1 MFFAKL
7 FELTRQGPMVLALSA
22 DAASGRMTV
31 NVTPVAG
38 KDAADAALRKPL
50 TLTGTPAEFDADFIP
65 LLGQYREARRTL
77 IEQAEA
83 TAEVLAAAKQAQV
96 AKAAEA
102 TAKGRKA
109 LPPPK
114 SAAQSAAPA
123 ATAAVSADD
132 DGDAVVKGDE
142 PASDDNLFG

>member
-1 MFFAKL
+1 MLFQEL

-65 LLGQYREARRTL
+65 LLGQYLSL
-77 IEQAEA
+77 IHI
-83 TAEVLAAAKQAQV
+83 
-96 AKAAEA
+96 
-102 TAKGRKA
+102 
-109 LPPPK
+109 
-114 SAAQSAAPA
+114 
-123 ATAAVSADD
+123 
-132 DGDAVVKGDE
+132 
-142 PASDDNLFG
+142 